1 MQCTSKGLLNLRLEG
16 NSCWGE
22 LCQVQASS
30 RELRRQPSV
39 CCLPTQ
45 AARSTDPSSSH
56 SVLLP
61 LSTKH
66 SGQKEIQEVPR
77 NRRGPFAESSSTTA
91 ASKFFL
97 LCGHALLPFL
107 PTTLPLPI
115 GTVPCAPDGS
125 HSLLLSFLS
134 HQTHQ
139 FMSFCP
145 PTPDSVG
152 WI

>member
-30 RELRRQPSV
+30 RELRRQPSG
-39 CCLPTQ
+39 
-45 AARSTDPSSSH
+45 ARSTGLSSSH

-66 SGQKEIQEVPR
+66 SEQKEIQEVPG

-97 LCGHALLPFL
+97 LCGHALLPSL

-115 GTVPCAPDGS
+115 GAVPCALG
-125 HSLLLSFLS
+125 HSLLLSFLSFLS